1 MTFDFETPKNTADA
15 RCTKWDK
22 MDMVLG
28 HPADA
33 DMIPMWIAQ
42 MDFKAAPVLSDAMQ
56 ALQDCGELGYF
67 DYSEFAERISWWYST
82 RHGWT
87 PDPDHVFATFGIGN
101 AVGLTLQALTEPGD
115 GIIVFSPV
123 YHEFANKIRR
133 NGRVMLESPLEIDDN
148 GKFRMNLEAL
158 QGQLTG
164 NEKAVLFCSPHNP
177 AGRCWTPQELQDLSA
192 FCARNDLLLLSDEI
206 HMDLAFPGFKHTPT
220 ALSAPDSLPNLVVMS
235 AASKTFDIAGLRTGY
250 VIIPDEDLRARFAA
264 LYAAL
269 DIQPNRLGADLTC
282 AAYTPEGAAW
292 VDGLMEV
299 LDGNRQLLC
308 DGMNAIP
315 GVTAMPMESTFL
327 AWVDFTG
334 TGMSDGEIRKRLYE
348 TAKVLPTPGD
358 GLGIGGA
365 LHHRFNIGA
374 PRAVIEKAVARVQ
387 AAFSDLQ

>member
-1 MTFDFETPKNTADA
+1 MQFDFETPKDFSLGRN
-15 RCTKWDK
+15 TKWEK
-22 MDMVLG
+22 MNMLLG
-28 HPADA
+28 RPAES
-33 DMIPMWIAQ
+33 DMIPMWVAQ
-42 MDFKAAPVLSDAMQ
+42 MDFQPAPVLQEAQS
-56 ALQDCGELGYF
+56 ALLESGEYGYF
-67 DYSEFAERISWWYST
+67 DYSNFAERVSWWYKN
-82 RHGWT
+82 RHGWR
-87 PDPDHVFATFGIGN
+87 PDPDHIFATFGIGN
-101 AVGLTLQALTEPGD
+101 AVGLTLQSLTEPGD

-133 NGRVMLESPLEIDDN
+133 NGRVMLESALQIDED
-148 GKFRMNLEAL
+148 GLFRMDLDTL

-177 AGRCWTPQELQDLSA
+177 AGRIWEPEEIQALAS

-206 HMDLAFPGFKHTPT
+206 HMDLAFGGHKHTPT
-220 ALSAPDSLPNLVVMS
+220 ALSAADALQSLVVMS

-250 VIIPDEDLRARFAA
+250 VIIPDPDLRARFAN

-269 DIQPNRLGADLTC
+269 DIQPNRLGVDLTC

-292 VDGLMEV
+292 VDALMEV
-299 LDGNRQLLC
+299 LEGNRQILC

-315 GVTAMPMESTFL
+315 GVWAMPMQSTFL
-327 AWVDFTG
+327 AWVDFSG
-334 TGMSDGEIRKRLYE
+334 TGMSDAEIRHRIYD

-358 GLGIGGA
+358 GLGLGGA

-374 PRAVIEKAVARVQ
+374 PRALVQEAVNRLQ